1 MSILEELLG
10 TSWELVTYQSEDK
23 NGNMIYP
30 LGEDAKGTIIFTKEK
45 HTAVQIMA
53 ANREERL
60 NEAALAKYNTE
71 AERDMARLGYHAYTG
86 PFTIDEEAS
95 VLTTQVQLSLIPSY
109 VGSSQ
114 ARAASISGDR
124 LNLSNVQH
132 PERKLVWQKIK

>member
-23 NGNMIYP
+23 NGNIIYP
-30 LGEDAKGTIIFTKEK
+30 LGEDAKGTIVFTKEK

-60 NEAALAKYNTE
+60 SEAALAKYNTE
-71 AERDMARLGYHAYTG
+71 AERDMVRLGYHAYTG

-114 ARAASISGDR
+114 DRAASISGDR